1 MKVQI
6 GEVFYFIQNGANI
19 KQGVVDGG
27 IPITRIE
34 TISNNQFNRDR
45 MGYAGIT
52 DVQKYSPYILQD
64 GDILMS
70 HINSLAYLGR
80 AVLYNK
86 QNNETIIHGMNLLRL
101 KANREIILPA
111 YACYFFQTNVFKEQ
125 INRIAKKSVNQ
136 ASFSVA
142 DLKQTVMSIVPLE
155 EQNKIVNRLDKI
167 NSLIS
172 LRKKQLQK
180 LDDLVKSRFVELFGD
195 PAQNTMGLPVKT
207 LPEISDNLDSRRIPI
222 TSSDRKAGV
231 FPYYGASGIVD
242 YVENYI
248 FDEDILLVS
257 EDGANLLA
265 RVTPIAFSVSGKVW
279 VNNHAHVIRF
289 TDKAMQIY
297 VEHLLNMIDISSFVT
312 GTAQPK
318 LNQAKMNSIPIP
330 MPMERSLQAFLE
342 FVKQNEKTKL
352 TVQQGLDKLELLKQS
367 LMQKYF
373 G

>member
-1 MKVQI
+1 MARFSEVLTIINGKNQSKV
-6 GEVFYFIQNGANI
+6 ENPNGRYPI
-19 KQGVVDGG
+19 YGSGGV
-27 IPITRIE
+27 
-34 TISNNQFNRDR
+34 
-45 MGYAGIT
+45 MGYADSYLCKANTVIIGRKGSINNPIFVDT
-52 DVQKYSPYILQD
+52 PFWNVDTAFGLEANADVLLPKYLYYFCKAFDFEKLNTTVTIP
-64 GDILMS
+64 
-70 HINSLAYLGR
+70 SLTKA
-80 AVLYNK
+80 
-86 QNNETIIHGMNLLRL
+86 NLLSIDIPL
-101 KANREIILPA
+101 PSLMEQKAI
-111 YACYFFQTNVFKEQ
+111 V
-125 INRIAKKSVNQ
+125 AK
-136 ASFSVA
+136 
-142 DLKQTVMSIVPLE
+142 
-155 EQNKIVNRLDKI
+155 LDKVDE
-167 NSLIS
+167 LIS
-172 LRKKQLQK
+172 LRKKQLQN

-373 G
+373 GQNSSVMLEQSNSSL

>member
-1 MKVQI
+1 
-6 GEVFYFIQNGANI
+6 
-19 KQGVVDGG
+19 
-27 IPITRIE
+27 
-34 TISNNQFNRDR
+34 

-52 DVQKYSPYILQD
+52 DVQKYTPYILQD

-111 YACYFFQTNVFKEQ
+111 YACYFFQTNAFKEQ

-142 DLKQTVMSIVPLE
+142 DLKRTVMSVVPLE
-155 EQNKIVNRLDKI
+155 EQNKIVSRLDKF

-180 LDDLVKSRFVELFGD
+180 LDDLVKSRFAEMFGD
-195 PAQNTMGLPVKT
+195 SGKQVLLSDYVWFQEGPGVRSVDFTQSGTILLTGSNINDN
-207 LPEISDNLDSRRIPI
+207 EISFGYK
-222 TSSDRKAGV
+222 SDRFVSNGLATGKYAHFICDENDVLVVSSAIDPEKFDKKVTIVKEGNK
-231 FPYYGASGIVD
+231 YCLNTGI
-242 YVENYI
+242 
-248 FDEDILLVS
+248 
-257 EDGANLLA
+257 
-265 RVTPIAFSVSGKVW
+265 
-279 VNNHAHVIRF
+279 IRF
-289 TDKAMQIY
+289 KPNKKYLTLGYFIEFLKTDYFKHQVMEEMRGIAQMHFGPS
-297 VEHLLNMIDISSFVT
+297 HL
-312 GTAQPK
+312 K
-318 LNQAKMNSIPIP
+318 KMTLLLPPSLEKQ
-330 MPMERSLQAFLE
+330 MEFDNFIAA
-342 FVKQNEKTKL
+342 VDNTKL

>member
-1 MKVQI
+1 MTRLEDVCEILDSQRVPITASDRIAGSYPYYGANGIQDYVADYLFDDELVLLAEDGGNFGSKTKPIAYRVS
-6 GEVFYFIQNGANI
+6 GKCWVNNHAHVLKPKPVVDVDYLCYSLMFYDVSALVNGATRQKLTQADMRKMI
-19 KQGVVDGG
+19 IPLRSMPEQKRIVD
-27 IPITRIE
+27 
-34 TISNNQFNRDR
+34 
-45 MGYAGIT
+45 
-52 DVQKYSPYILQD
+52 
-64 GDILMS
+64 
-70 HINSLAYLGR
+70 
-80 AVLYNK
+80 
-86 QNNETIIHGMNLLRL
+86 LL
-101 KANREIILPA
+101 
-111 YACYFFQTNVFKEQ
+111 
-125 INRIAKKSVNQ
+125 KKV
-136 ASFSVA
+136 
-142 DLKQTVMSIVPLE
+142 DE
-155 EQNKIVNRLDKI
+155 
-167 NSLIS
+167 LIS

-180 LDDLVKSRFVELFGD
+180 LDDLVKSRFVEMFGD

-367 LMQKYF
+367 LMQKCF

>member
-1 MKVQI
+1 MARLGTI
-6 GEVFYFIQNGANI
+6 CS
-19 KQGVVDGG
+19 DS
-27 IPITRIE
+27 IE
-34 TISNNQFNRDR
+34 TLKPSYRGYIDYIDISSIDNKLKRIVSTQRILANEAPSRAKQ
-45 MGYAGIT
+45 I
-52 DVQKYSPYILQD
+52 VQK
-64 GDILMS
+64 GDILIS
-70 HINSLAYLGR
+70 TVRPNLN
-80 AVLYNK
+80 AVAFVDEDYNMPVAS
-86 QNNETIIHGMNLLRL
+86 TGYCVLRCNDSIDKRYVFHYCQSQHFVDVL
-101 KANREIILPA
+101 SAQAAGASYPAVSNAIVKNTEIPLPTLH
-111 YACYFFQTNVFKEQ
+111 Q
-125 INRIAKKSVNQ
+125 
-136 ASFSVA
+136 
-142 DLKQTVMSIVPLE
+142 QTVISQAFDQI
-155 EQNKIVNRLDKI
+155 D
-167 NSLIS
+167 SLIS

-180 LDDLVKSRFVELFGD
+180 LDDLVKSRFVEMFGD

-367 LMQKYF
+367 LMQKCF